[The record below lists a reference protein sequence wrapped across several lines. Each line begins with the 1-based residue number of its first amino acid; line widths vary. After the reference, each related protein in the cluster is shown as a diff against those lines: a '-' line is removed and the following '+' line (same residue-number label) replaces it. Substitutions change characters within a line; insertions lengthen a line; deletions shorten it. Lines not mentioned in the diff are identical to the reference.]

1 MEQFNYIAASVRK
14 SDSNKELGIE
24 GFIRYGNAEEAKKYL
39 KEKQSGSS
47 GTVKIYKLVEV
58 DVK

>member
-14 SDSNKELGIE
+14 SDNNKELGIE
-24 GFIRYGNAEEAKKYL
+24 SFIRYGSVEEAKKYL

-47 GTVKIYKLVEV
+47 STVKIFKLIEV

>member
-14 SDSNKELGIE
+14 SSNNKDLGLE
-24 GFIRYGNAEEAKKYL
+24 GFIRYGSVEEAKKYL

-47 GTVKIYKLVEV
+47 GTVKIFKLVEV